1 MYPQMLP
8 VLVFHGRR
16 LIQAQPLLCAAVGL
30 SFILGVTAVSFYA
43 SLLGSISRAE
53 TLQRTLSKADRP
65 VTPAGKPVVLPFQSL
80 LPFNGAQ
87 VLDTLNQVADETTL
101 PLVEVSFVLDDSVNQ
116 PYLRYRASLT
126 ATASYATIRR
136 FVDQVHAN
144 LMDVSLD
151 AISCTRKDIRDVV
164 LACDLRFSAFYRRQP
179 GG

>member
-16 LIQAQPLLCAAVGL
+16 LAQAQPLLCAAVGL

-43 SLLGSISRAE
+43 TLLGSISRAE
-53 TLQRTLSKADRP
+53 TLQRMLNTAGRP
-65 VTPAGKPVVLPFQSL
+65 VALAGNPVVLPFQSL
-80 LPFNGAQ
+80 LPFNSAQ
-87 VLDTLNQVADETTL
+87 VLDTLNQVAEETKL

-126 ATASYATIRR
+126 ATANYTTIRR

-144 LMDVSLD
+144 LIDVSLD
-151 AISCTRKDIRDVV
+151 AISCTRKDIRDVA
-164 LACDLRFSAFYRRQP
+164 LACDLSFSAFYRRAP